1 MWLCS
6 TRARGARWT
15 TTTQVVEEFSGLP
28 LLVSRSKSQVGL
40 LTTLSVES
48 RLPGRTIG
56 RTSGW
61 RTLRRRRSRRFGRM
75 GEVATNKKRE
85 VRVGVLM
92 GSDTDLPV
100 MSEAG
105 KVLDKFGI
113 GYEMEVMSAHRTPV
127 RAHEYATTAQSRGLK
142 VLIAAAG
149 AAAHLAGVIAAN
161 TTLPVIGVP
170 MGTSSLNGLDAL
182 LSTVQMPGGIPV
194 ATMAIDKAG
203 AVNAAIFA
211 AEILGLSDP
220 DIARKLVK
228 HKEEL
233 AQSVTEKNARLQQQ
247 LAQRK

>member
-1 MWLCS
+1 M
-6 TRARGARWT
+6 TA
-15 TTTQVVEEFSGLP
+15 
-28 LLVSRSKSQVGL
+28 SQ
-40 LTTLSVES
+40 
-48 RLPGRTIG
+48 
-56 RTSGW
+56 
-61 RTLRRRRSRRFGRM
+61 
-75 GEVATNKKRE
+75 KRE

-105 KVLDKFGI
+105 KVLDKFEI
-113 GYEMEVMSAHRTPV
+113 GYEMEVMSAHRTPA
-127 RAHEYATTAQSRGLK
+127 RAHEYAATARSRGLK

-220 DIARKLVK
+220 DIARKLVE

-233 AQSVTEKNARLQQQ
+233 ARSVTEKNARLQQQ
-247 LAQRK
+247 LAERK